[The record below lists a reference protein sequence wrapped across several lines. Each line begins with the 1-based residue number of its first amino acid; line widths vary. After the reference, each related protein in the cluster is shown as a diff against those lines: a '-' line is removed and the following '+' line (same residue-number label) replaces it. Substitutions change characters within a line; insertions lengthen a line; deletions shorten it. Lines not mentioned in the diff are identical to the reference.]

1 MYKAILV
8 DDEIVIREAM
18 KDSVKWEEI
27 GFELV
32 DTCEHGKEA
41 IERIK
46 DDAPDLVITDICMP
60 FVDGIQLAKFIYENY
75 PQTKVIILSGYD
87 EFEYAKS
94 AIKYEV
100 LEYILKPVTVYELTD
115 ILKNIKE
122 KLDQE
127 YSTHK
132 RMNNI
137 TENYE
142 KSKPILKERFLNHII
157 NSRDT
162 RVDIMEKLENFDIHL
177 QGNIYNVIQVES
189 TNMKKDELILFSL
202 CNVTAEILEEY
213 QRCVVF
219 QTMDDITTIIFAGD
233 SEYQVHTDTFE
244 LLNKVQSMVVSFL
257 HINTMVTVGR
267 EVDKLEDLPLS
278 FENLQFSK
286 EYKFLYQDNS
296 IIYGKDFYNCD
307 NKDIIDT
314 KRWTEDILKE
324 IRHHNDVHTIQD
336 VLQQFFDTL
345 RVAHISKNIIVSTV
359 QSIVLKIIMLVD
371 ELGLESEDLLKKEQQ
386 FLASLY
392 EYHKIEEMTQEMML
406 FCEYIS
412 EIISGEQD
420 SEGKK
425 IAIRAQKYIEENYK
439 KSSVSLNSVC
449 DYLSISTSY
458 FSVIFKNYTGETFIE
473 ALTKKRM
480 EKAKVLLMNTC
491 LKTYEI
497 ATEVGYSDP
506 HYFSSIFKKATGETP
521 TIYAKRKRQNL

>member
-314 KRWTEDILKE
+314 KRWT
-324 IRHHNDVHTIQD
+324 
-336 VLQQFFDTL
+336 
-345 RVAHISKNIIVSTV
+345 
-359 QSIVLKIIMLVD
+359 
-371 ELGLESEDLLKKEQQ
+371 
-386 FLASLY
+386 
-392 EYHKIEEMTQEMML
+392 
-406 FCEYIS
+406 
-412 EIISGEQD
+412 
-420 SEGKK
+420 
-425 IAIRAQKYIEENYK
+425 
-439 KSSVSLNSVC
+439 
-449 DYLSISTSY
+449 
-458 FSVIFKNYTGETFIE
+458 
-473 ALTKKRM
+473 
-480 EKAKVLLMNTC
+480 
-491 LKTYEI
+491 
-497 ATEVGYSDP
+497 
-506 HYFSSIFKKATGETP
+506 
-521 TIYAKRKRQNL
+521 